1 MVPNNPMILLSY
13 VNTKLRDDYPSL
25 EEFCRDQGVPADEVQ
40 EKLGAIGFAYD
51 PGLNRFA

>member
-25 EEFCRDQGVPADEVQ
+25 EEFCRDQGVAMDEVE
-40 EKLGAIGFAYD
+40 EKLKAIDFEYD
-51 PGLNRFA
+51 AAMNRFV